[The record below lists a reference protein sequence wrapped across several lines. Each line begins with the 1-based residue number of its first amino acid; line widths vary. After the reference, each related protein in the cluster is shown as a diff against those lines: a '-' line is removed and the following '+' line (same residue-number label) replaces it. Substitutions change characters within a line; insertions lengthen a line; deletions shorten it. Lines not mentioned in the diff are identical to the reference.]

1 MHELP
6 MNYSLIN
13 MKRRHLDSVLARFKG
28 LPRLKKGY
36 IREIKDALG
45 MSGRQLAARVGV
57 TPQAIQKF
65 QQGEI
70 DGSISLNTLEKVAD
84 SLECEFVYAF
94 VPRTTLVEEVMNRA
108 SIVAKARAQRT
119 MRTMGL
125 EQQTPTTKAADSL
138 VNEIAQEL
146 VLHGGRELWDDV

>member
-1 MHELP
+1 
-6 MNYSLIN
+6 

-70 DGSISLNTLEKVAD
+70 DGSISLNTLEKVAE

>member
-1 MHELP
+1 